1 MSHILAPFQLLE
13 LNVISA
19 QDLAPV
25 GRSMRTYAVA
35 WVHPDR
41 KLSTRVDTESHTNPT
56 WNDKFVF
63 RVNEEFLHADTSAI
77 MVEIYALHWFKDIHV
92 GTVRVLV
99 ANLIPPPSK
108 PFNNNHAPTGMR
120 FVALQVRRSSGKP
133 QGILNIGAAVLDSS
147 MRSMPLYTHNPSAVG
162 YRHLMGETDAYEN
175 HNHIMSPQVFA
186 TNNAELRRTKSDT
199 SSMIGSEVMAQQHRT
214 NGNKGKAS
222 SVITDSEVSAKSIK
236 HKSKKKKKE
245 KRKKSR
251 SKTSSMLSGFSD
263 GNAKR
268 EKTTDSILSISTL
281 PNNDNIHHQ
290 DENMNHNEQIAYIA
304 SVSEMKVEP
313 SLSLPPPRPL
323 SPSMNNDD
331 RNKEFGHVDKN
342 KKIVT
347 SINTLSETA
356 ENNVDM
362 NINPLHE
369 QIPITNIAKPQFLN
383 SPAPQFRNSPKP
395 QYRNSP
401 ALEFRNSPAP
411 EFRNS
416 PAPEFRNSPAPEF
429 RNSPAPEFRNSPAP
443 EFRNSPAPE
452 FRNSPAPE
460 FRNSPAPEFRNSPAP
475 EFRNSPA
482 PEFRNSPR
490 PQFRNSPAVATQ
502 FRNSPAPQYHQSP
515 APKYLQSPAL
525 KYLNS
530 PAVQQFR
537 NSPKPQFHN
546 SPVMAPQFR
555 NSPAMSKFNPA
566 IGISSSHRGTPFHPA
581 GRLSNTFDMYGTPRR
596 SNMGNV
602 VPPVITESELGP
614 SPSEV
619 AEAIARKPV
628 FNEGDNSTVGGW
640 SLDELSVEGLQS
652 KLERWRTELPPVVDR
667 GESSYQKT
675 SSTKSKSKSSSR
687 HIRRNTDG
695 GAGLFSCFSNICG
708 VECSIVCGG
717 PKPNKNQRHHA
728 PSENNTS
735 FL

>member
-41 KLSTRVDTESHTNPT
+41 KLSTRVDTEGHTNPT

-108 PFNNNHAPTGMR
+108 PFNNNHAPSGMR

-133 QGILNIGAAVLDSS
+133 QG
-147 MRSMPLYTHNPSAVG
+147 
-162 YRHLMGETDAYEN
+162 YRHLMGEEDAYEN

-186 TNNAELRRTKSDT
+186 TTNAELRRTKSDT
-199 SSMIGSEVMAQQHRT
+199 SSMIGSEVMAQQHRA
-214 NGNKGKAS
+214 NGNRGKAS
-222 SVITDSEVSAKSIK
+222 SVITGSEVSAKSINHR

-245 KRKKSR
+245 KGKKSR
-251 SKTSSMLSGFSD
+251 SKNSSILSGFSD
-263 GNAKR
+263 GNARR

-304 SVSEMKVEP
+304 SVSDMKFEP
-313 SLSLPPPRPL
+313 SLSLPSPPPPPPRPL
-323 SPSMNNDD
+323 SPCINNDD
-331 RNKEFGHVDKN
+331 SNKEFGHVDENNKN
-342 KKIVT
+342 VT
-347 SINTLSETA
+347 SLNTLSGTTA
-356 ENNVDM
+356 SNIDM
-362 NINPLHE
+362 NINPLHG
-369 QIPITNIAKPQFLN
+369 QVPVTNIAKPQFRN
-383 SPAPQFRNSPKP
+383 SPVPEFRNSPKP
-395 QYRNSP
+395 QYRNSPVPEFRNSP

-416 PAPEFRNSPAPEF
+416 PK
-429 RNSPAPEFRNSPAP
+429 
-443 EFRNSPAPE
+443 
-452 FRNSPAPE
+452 
-460 FRNSPAPEFRNSPAP
+460 
-475 EFRNSPA
+475 
-482 PEFRNSPR
+482 
-490 PQFRNSPAVATQ
+490 PQFRNSPAMATQ

-515 APKYLQSPAL
+515 APRYLQSPAL

-537 NSPKPQFHN
+537 NSPKPQFRN

-566 IGISSSHRGTPFHPA
+566 IGISSSHRATPLHPA
-581 GRLSNTFDMYGTPRR
+581 GRLSNAFDMYGTPRR
-596 SNMGNV
+596 SNMGNI

-675 SSTKSKSKSSSR
+675 SSTKSKSSSR
-687 HIRRNTDG
+687 HTRRKTDG

-717 PKPNKNQRHHA
+717 PKPNKNQNRRA
-728 PSENNTS
+728 PPSENNTS